1 MVVEMLVQCH
11 TCFFA
16 VSVTPMN
23 HNQGIYKLKKEEHEV
38 MSKELTKIFL
48 KLEL

>member
-1 MVVEMLVQCH
+1 
-11 TCFFA
+11 
-16 VSVTPMN
+16 MN
-23 HNQGIYKLKKEEHEV
+23 HNQGILELKKEEHEV